1 MNQFKRKM
9 MIAYLYQTEP
19 SSDYTPIFEAMD
31 DAVIKGLYNNRKSEI
46 GKLVLDMKKKN
57 ILALLQAENQQ
68 LKARLA
74 SIEMNQHLN
83 EMLMFT
89 KITAPLMVAAG
100 TVIQSME
107 EWGEKVFKA
116 LEDERYIVDLLLDE
130 SFTIPDLLMEQVKE
144 LRQKRKEGLI

>member
-1 MNQFKRKM
+1 

-83 EMLMFT
+83 EMLIFT
-89 KITAPLMVAAG
+89 KMMVAAG
-100 TVIQSME
+100 NVIQSME
-107 EWGEKVFKA
+107 EWGEKVFQA
-116 LEDERYIVDLLLDE
+116 LEKERDIVDVLLDE